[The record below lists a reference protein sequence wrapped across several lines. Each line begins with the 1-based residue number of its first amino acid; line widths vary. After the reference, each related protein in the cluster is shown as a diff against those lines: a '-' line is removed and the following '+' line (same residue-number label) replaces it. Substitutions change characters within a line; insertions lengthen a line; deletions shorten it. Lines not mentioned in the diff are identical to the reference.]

1 VPLAVVAGAI
11 ANKPRNGGEAWVR
24 LNWLLGLRR
33 LGWDVFFVER
43 LAAAGDPAGAPWR
56 AGDSANRRHLEDV
69 MDAHGL
75 GDSWALLDERGDA
88 IAGPPRGEVEAAMAE
103 AEVLFNHSGHLPPG
117 PLRDAPRRRVY
128 VDLDP
133 AFTQLW
139 DADPE
144 VAFAVAGHEHHV
156 TVGLGVGRP
165 GCRLPTGGVDWI
177 PTPPPVVL
185 DSWPQAP
192 VPTGE
197 PFRFTTVATWRS
209 PYGGLSVEDR
219 PAGGKH
225 HEFRRV
231 LDLPRRVDGAA
242 FELALDIHPGDAAD
256 LEALRAAGW
265 KVVEPR
271 DVAPTPAAFAAYVRG
286 SDAEFSVAQGA
297 YVASRC
303 GWFSDRTAAYLASGR
318 PALVQDTGIGEALPV
333 GEGLLTF
340 ADLASAEDAARR
352 LLADPV
358 AHAEAARELARAH
371 LDSDL
376 VLGGLLERLDLG
388 SLVS

>member
-1 VPLAVVAGAI
+1 VPLALVAGAI

-33 LGWDVFFVER
+33 LGWEVLFLER
-43 LAAAGDPAGAPWR
+43 STGPVDAVGLA
-56 AGDSANRRHLEDV
+56 HLEAV
-69 MDAHGL
+69 MAEHGL
-75 GDSWALLDERGDA
+75 GESWALLDQRGA
-88 IAGPPRGEVEAAMAE
+88 VVAGLARAEVEAMAAE
-103 AEVLFNHSGHLPPG
+103 AEVLFNHSGHLPAG

-133 AFTQLW
+133 AFTQVW

-144 VAFAVAGHEHHV
+144 VAFSVAGHDRHV

-165 GCRLPTGGVDWI
+165 GCPLPTAGLDWI

-185 DSWPQAP
+185 DRWPQAP
-192 VPTGE
+192 LPTGE

-209 PYGGLSVEDR
+209 PYGELSVDGR
-219 PAGGKH
+219 RAGGKH

-231 LDLPRRVDGAA
+231 LDLPSRVEGAT

-256 LEALRAAGW
+256 LEALCGAGW
-265 KVVEPR
+265 GV
-271 DVAPTPAAFAAYVRG
+271 VAPAEVASTPAAFAAYVRG
-286 SDAEFSVAQGA
+286 SGAEFSVAQGA

-340 ADLASAEDAARR
+340 ADLAGAEDEARR

-358 AHAEAARELARAH
+358 GHAEAARELARAH